1 MKNYPLN
8 VEAPKSFSYV
18 KRNIPNVTVEQRE
31 RALKSTHYNEFAFPA
46 GMLTVDMLSDSG
58 TTAMTDVQWSAMFL
72 GDESYGR
79 NKGYYV
85 LMDAFRDVF
94 ERGDDQ
100 KRAINLVRTDCQDI
114 DKMMDELYLCEYEGG
129 LFNGGAAQMERPNT
143 FIMPQG
149 RAAESVLFAMV
160 SKILGERHPGKNF
173 TIPSNGHF
181 DTTEGNIKQMGSTPR
196 NCFDKQLL
204 WEVPEGGVYEKNPFK
219 GNMDTAKLEALI
231 EEVGPENVPLVY
243 TTITNNTVCGQP
255 VSMANIRES
264 SRIAH
269 KYGIPFMLDAA
280 RWAENCYFIKANE
293 AGYEDKSIFAI
304 AKELFS
310 YCDGFTASLKKDGH
324 ANMGGILAFRD
335 KGLFWKNFSDFDA
348 EGNVV
353 TDVGILLKVKQISSY
368 GNDSYGGMS
377 GRDIMALAAGLYEC
391 GRVEYLKERV
401 DQCEYLAQGF
411 YKNGVKGVVLPAGG
425 HGVYINMDEFFDGK
439 RGHDSFAGAGFSLE
453 LIRRY
458 GIRVSELGDFSM
470 EYDLKT
476 SEQQKEVCNVV
487 RFAVNRS
494 QLSREHLDYV
504 IAAVTELYK
513 DRKSIPNMRIT
524 LGHKLPMRH
533 FHAFLEPYEA
543 EE

>member
-1 MKNYPLN
+1 MNTQYPLN
-8 VEAPKSFSYV
+8 VPAPHHFTFAV
-18 KRNIPNVTVEQRE
+18 RDIPEVTVEQRE
-31 RALKSTHYNEFAFPA
+31 RALKATHYNEFAFPS
-46 GMLTVDMLSDSG
+46 GLLTVDMLSDSG

-231 EEVGPENVPLVY
+231 EEVGPDNVPLVY

-280 RWAENCYFIKANE
+280 RWAENCYFIKVNE
-293 AGYEDKSIFAI
+293 AGYEDKSI

-348 EGNVV
+348 
-353 TDVGILLKVKQISSY
+353 
-368 GNDSYGGMS
+368 
-377 GRDIMALAAGLYEC
+377 
-391 GRVEYLKERV
+391 
-401 DQCEYLAQGF
+401 
-411 YKNGVKGVVLPAGG
+411 
-425 HGVYINMDEFFDGK
+425 
-439 RGHDSFAGAGFSLE
+439 
-453 LIRRY
+453 
-458 GIRVSELGDFSM
+458 
-470 EYDLKT
+470 
-476 SEQQKEVCNVV
+476 
-487 RFAVNRS
+487 
-494 QLSREHLDYV
+494 
-504 IAAVTELYK
+504 
-513 DRKSIPNMRIT
+513 
-524 LGHKLPMRH
+524 
-533 FHAFLEPYEA
+533 
-543 EE
+543 